1 MNTRSSITGVILA
14 GGMGRRMGGQDK
26 GLVEFEGRPL
36 IAHVMD
42 IIAPQAAEIF
52 VNANRN
58 IAAYRRF
65 GHPVIADEL
74 EGFQGPLAG
83 VLAAMEQSTTP
94 LLLVVPCDAPYL
106 ATDFAQRLLQALE
119 QQQADIAVAHD
130 GERLQPVH
138 ALISTSLAPDLR
150 TYLDSGQRKIDRWY
164 EKHALALADFSDQPD
179 SFININTLEQLGRL
193 EKTEASR

>member
-42 IIAPQAAEIF
+42 TIAPQAAEIF

-83 VLAAMEQSTTP
+83 ILAAMEQSTTP
-94 LLLVVPCDAPYL
+94 LLLVVPCDTPHVGPHL
-106 ATDFAQRLLQALE
+106 AQRLLHAL
-119 QQQADIAVAHD
+119 QRDDADIAVAHNGQQMQPAHALLATTLAAD
-130 GERLQPVH
+130 IRDYLGRGERGL
-138 ALISTSLAPDLR
+138 
-150 TYLDSGQRKIDRWY
+150 KRWQQS
-164 EKHALALADFSDQPD
+164 HRVAIADFSDQAEC
-179 SFININTLEQLGRL
+179 FLNINTLEQLEEL
-193 EKTEASR
+193 EKPTP